1 MYDLILSKL
10 ILVQYC
16 VFNAVRLWDV
26 AHRRSV
32 VRYVGHNYPVHG
44 VDAWYDMIRTVENH
58 GKKWQKNTAHFCE
71 NRKKNHGSLYSF

>member
-44 VDAWYDMIRTVENH
+44 VDAWYDMIRDSRKSRQKVA
-58 GKKWQKNTAHFCE
+58 KKHST
-71 NRKKNHGSLYSF
+71 LL